1 MRPLSAR
8 GWRSGRRARNTPSPF
23 SGSPARPAVGRPRAG
38 SPFPFASSGP
48 ALVLSKSFWK
58 VRADLPDNGVR
69 VRDWDGDRVVVH
81 QPRSEDAEALF
92 DLSELGLVTANL
104 DEDRGLVD
112 VVLHDRR
119 DHSASLVLKMLPQ
132 GQCFD
137 RLDRVVVEDHVLEH
151 ARDSHAVV
159 QHAQV
164 AAPAVQENRA
174 AQQNAGRNV
183 DEPHGECRGEELTLI
198 NGDAG
203 RDDARQEEQAGEKS
217 LLQPEV
223 VSVEDLVSGGT
234 RGGFG
239 AHGTTDYPVG
249 LLQVAPRNGC
259 VRRLGASVIATRR
272 PGRATRW
279 ARTRDPASTS
289 GRGPR
294 LSTGLLPARQGTPRP
309 AQWSRSAGDGAPGC
323 REGRPGADRARSS
336 KQTRRP
342 PANRTTAVRCLFPSR
357 RCRQRSGTSSTR

>member
-8 GWRSGRRARNTPSPF
+8 GWRSGRRGRNTPSPF
-23 SGSPARPAVGRPRAG
+23 SGSPVRPAVRRPRAG

-112 VVLHDRR
+112 VLLHDRS
-119 DHSASLVLKMLPQ
+119 DHLASLVLKMLPQ
-132 GQCFD
+132 GQRLD

-164 AAPAVQENRA
+164 AAPAVQEDRTA
-174 AQQNAGRNV
+174 EEDAGRNV
-183 DEPHGECRGEELTLI
+183 DEPHRECRGEELTLVD
-198 NGDAG
+198 GDAS
-203 RDDARQEEQAGEKS
+203 RDDARQEEQAGEKA

-223 VSVEDLVSGGT
+223 VRVEDLVSGRA

-259 VRRLGASVIATRR
+259 VRRPVASATAMRR
-272 PGRATRW
+272 PDRAKWW
-279 ARTRDPASTS
+279 ARTRDPASTG
-289 GRGPR
+289 GRGLR
-294 LSTGLLPARQGTPRP
+294 LSTGRRPGRPGTTRPAR
-309 AQWSRSAGDGAPGC
+309 WSRCAGDGAPGC
-323 REGRPGADRARSS
+323 QEGRPAADRAR
-336 KQTRRP
+336 P
-342 PANRTTAVRCLFPSR
+342 
-357 RCRQRSGTSSTR
+357 